1 MKRKLNNNCVNKTQK
16 THNDNDTSHELK
28 PALKM

>member
-1 MKRKLNNNCVNKTQK
+1 MQRKLNNNCENETQK

-28 PALKM
+28 